1 MSTTDE
7 LKIPRRTTKDLVVML
22 QKDLLQQ
29 LYRPSPQAD
38 KDIQLNTK
46 IEQAWQEQFR
56 KPFFHT
62 PPSPTSLRGHP
73 GMGKTTSFK
82 VAAKDVARWLGLDY
96 VHNPTDDYEPT
107 GNELLF
113 QQIELGGETSNY
125 KITGIPHIKD
135 IFRESEGASE
145 KYTTTAPPKS
155 LTNLRHAGASVLL
168 LDDFQNASP
177 SVQNVCLSVLEEKRY
192 QAMDFGPHTYV
203 GSTGNLGA
211 ADGTNIATT
220 STATTSR
227 GQTFIAYDTP
237 ENFIERTITQY
248 PDQFADAHLG
258 AFFDT
263 YPDCFHTPS
272 KSKKG
277 EPFACPRTWSKLLPY
292 LRHGFADFE
301 YMLEQATNPSEN
313 LFDMKEV
320 ITRAEGQVGLEVSSK
335 LKQFYLSLTNFVA
348 PIAKKAIAGT
358 ELNQREIDVLA
369 EKMGNVGNKGEFFS
383 GQLTRRLGEV
393 LAVEISNQYK
403 ADPKNWLQNSQQSI
417 KNFVNFTFE
426 TFAPADS
433 SKIPLALTSLAAR
446 LSVLVNDPAVAQ
458 FGKGVAT
465 PQMAPDLCMA
475 IQKHIVHTPK
485 AKLEIAGVPLYKTV
499 GSDVL
504 SNIGQYESTADKLQ
518 GITNIIDNNEAFS
531 SISEKATKKPEQESQ
546 TSLTM
551 GMGSF

>member
-7 LKIPRRTTKDLVVML
+7 LKIPKRTTKDLVVML

-29 LYRPSPQAD
+29 LYRPNPSSD
-38 KDIQLNTK
+38 KDLNLNAK
-46 IEQAWQEQFR
+46 IEQAWLTQFK

-82 VAAKDVARWLGLDY
+82 VAAKAVSNWLDLDY
-96 VHNPTDDYEPT
+96 VHNPTDDYVPT
-107 GNELLF
+107 GKELLF

-125 KITGIPHIKD
+125 KISGLPHIKD
-135 IFRESEGASE
+135 IFREQDGSNE

-168 LDDFQNASP
+168 LDDFQNAAP

-192 QAMDFGPHTYV
+192 QAMDFGEYTYV

-211 ADGTNIATT
+211 ADGTNIAST

-227 GQTFIAYDTP
+227 GQTYIAYDTA
-237 ENFIERTITQY
+237 ENFIERTLAQY
-248 PDQFADAHLG
+248 PDEVADAHLS
-258 AFFDT
+258 AFFET

-301 YMLEQATNPSEN
+301 YMLENASNPGEN
-313 LFDMKEV
+313 LFEMDEV
-320 ITRAEGQVGLEVSSK
+320 ITRAEGQVGLDVSSK

-348 PIAKKAIAGT
+348 PIAKKAIAGQ
-358 ELNQREIDVLA
+358 ELNTRETDILNDRL
-369 EKMGNVGNKGEFFS
+369 GNVGNKGEFFS

-393 LAVEISNQYK
+393 LAVEISKNFK
-403 ADPKNWLQNSQQSI
+403 NSPNNWLNKSKAEI
-417 KNFVNFTFE
+417 KNFVDFTFD
-426 TFAPADS
+426 TFGDTDA
-433 SKIPLALTSLAAR
+433 SKIPIALTSLASR
-446 LSVLVNDPAVAQ
+446 LSILVDDEAVAK
-458 FGKGVAT
+458 FGRGVAT
-465 PQMAPDLCMA
+465 PQMNADLCME
-475 IQKHIVHTPK
+475 IQRFIVQSPK
-485 AKLEIAGVPLYKTV
+485 SSIKLANVPLSKVV

-504 SNIGQYESTADKLQ
+504 SNISQYESTSDKLNN
-518 GITNIIDNNEAFS
+518 ITDIVQNNDAFS
-531 SISEKATKKPEQESQ
+531 SITEKTQPKVEENLP
-546 TSLTM
+546 SL